1 MHVFN
6 ESNVFILFHFLW
18 GCYGGAL
25 VFLGGAGAPASPSL
39 SPPMVCRAAYTIL
52 LKYAG
57 IAAIH
62 ILFMIANSSVPRAMQ
77 FAVTG
82 RVRTSFLALTRF

>member
-1 MHVFN
+1 MCDCKSRYCIAVFMHVFN

-39 SPPMVCRAAYTIL
+39 APPMNEETVSP
-52 LKYAG
+52 
-57 IAAIH
+57 
-62 ILFMIANSSVPRAMQ
+62 FSN
-77 FAVTG
+77 G
-82 RVRTSFLALTRF
+82 RLHPP